1 LRRDRA
7 KKNRC
12 ASAVFV
18 DLRQYVGLRCVSAK
32 KGAQSQQWRGLQIV
46 DKRYQVAPGA
56 AENSVS
62 CDAIRRWH
70 RFLSL

>member
-7 KKNRC
+7 KKRY
-12 ASAVFV
+12 AIAVFV
-18 DLRQYVGLRCVSAK
+18 DLRQYVGMGYVSAK
-32 KGAQSQQWRGLQIV
+32 KGAQSQQWRGLRIV

>member
-1 LRRDRA
+1 VTEP
-7 KKNRC
+7 KKQVRKC
-12 ASAVFV
+12 RFV
-18 DLRQYVGLRCVSAK
+18 DLRQCVGLRCVSAK

-56 AENSVS
+56 AENIVS